1 MQVNLKDIP
10 ESNLIDYIKS
20 RYPKVV
26 FNAFNFKDNN
36 IKTRALGFVISD
48 NKLILG
54 YIDKNGDLC
63 KLLEPVDLSKLSN
76 SKFIE
81 IIKRIPIVNGF
92 SEENKQ
98 SLIDL
103 LEDKNG
109 KISQTENDIV
119 VLELKK
125 QLTEQASKY
134 DVLLDTSKESDKN
147 KDENV
152 LLIKKEYNNTI
163 EEIKDNFKKEIDEL
177 KEKVRIS
184 DQMKDECKTRLIN
197 EKEVIIAGIKNFQ
210 EQVKNYII
218 ELVNKHKIN
227 VIGESNKL
235 NEMYTKLLNEKTQ
248 IENNMNILVEREK
261 DYLQKINNNKSEI
274 SEFTDKLNEKE
285 DTINKLMETIKEIQ
299 KQLAETKEQFSK
311 DELEKVILQDHKKK
325 CLEKIL
331 YEKQEIIDNIKEYTT
346 QWMKWA
352 NNNKINV
359 EQQKELFKT
368 ELAIIYKNLKK
379 VFDEKNNY
387 IKTLEISSK
396 EKDKLISKLNSNIS
410 EIKSN
415 IESSLNQQL
424 LQLSAK
430 NEELQMKL
438 VKVQSQLSESENKLV
453 IKEKD
458 INKLKIELDETRKL
472 LEKNNTTVIPKGV
485 DYDNCYAILQK
496 FMSVNNMFYRKKE
509 IIKILDNIINGT
521 SINSFT
527 NLNENVKNNIIKR
540 YTEIKSEILKHIA
553 FLDLNKYMDSP
564 NIPLFKNKNTVKN
577 VPPAFCD
584 QLNVISEYWDA
595 NVGIFREQDRQ
606 LTNIY
611 EDLSGAVRV
620 YIKIKPLIGIEQKN
634 NTVFIEGKS
643 KRVTVDCSDVPNV
656 NKKDTF
662 GDFYGIFDESFS
674 NRDVYTGIQS
684 SGDPGNTKVDVE
696 NITES
701 TDTVHPGL
709 YSTFAQVEDGYSIV
723 LFGYGLSGSGKC
735 LGRNTPILMYDGT
748 IKMVQDVVDGDLV
761 MGDDS
766 RARRVFGVTRGRD
779 TMYKIKNI
787 KGESYIVNSEHIL
800 SLKYVGKKQFQD
812 RESRHSYKVAWFD
825 KEKIGFG
832 SRTFSYKNKNKD
844 EVYIEAQEFY
854 NNIQD
859 DLYIDIPVQKYLS
872 LSNHFKE
879 FLVGYKVPVEFPHRD
894 VEMDPYMIGFWL
906 GDGTA
911 ISPEITT
918 QDSTVLKYF
927 TENLAQYKCYLQYHN
942 NESNKYGYRIN
953 GQGVNKPNYFLNI
966 LRKYNLL
973 DNKHIPHSYK
983 CNSREQRLQLL
994 AGILDADGSY
1004 DKDKR
1009 MFEFSQGLIHETLF
1023 DDVVY
1028 LCRSLGFA
1036 CYKNK
1041 KQTSWTYKGVKKEGE
1056 AWRICISGE
1065 GIENIPTKIK
1075 RKQALPRRQIKDV
1088 LVSGIT
1094 VEELPEDDYYGF
1106 AVDGNH
1112 RFLLGNFTVTH
1123 NTYSLLGQDNTP
1135 GLLHFGLA
1143 NLKGVQQIKL
1153 KYLFEQYIG
1162 KGKVGF
1168 NPAFHKITG
1177 NIINLI
1183 NEVPQLRKYSI
1194 NEINEFADNTPVGIN
1209 FNKLKVSD
1217 INTITF
1223 YLEKYRKE
1231 RGRVK
1236 KTPNNPVSSRSHLF
1250 MVYEITFESG
1260 KVGYITVVDT
1270 AGRESPLDIYNMFID
1285 NSSKNASLTSIFSL
1299 DTGKGIVGQYLNKK
1313 YADYVPQD
1321 VYDILREGFYIN
1333 ETINHLIY
1341 FFNKKNYK
1349 KTNVKIQTNLDH
1361 YSNDRYYVDPVTEE
1375 TGIDPIND
1383 CLMIPI
1389 LKFLDTL
1396 SNKKAD
1402 SDDFMPT
1409 KFITLVCARKDIQY
1423 CNQIFSSLEF
1433 AQKIR
1438 SS

>member
-26 FNAFNFKDNN
+26 FNPFNFNDKNV
-36 IKTRALGFVISD
+36 KTRALGFVISD

-54 YIDKNGDLC
+54 YIDKNGNLC
-63 KLLEPVDLSKLSN
+63 KLLEPVDLSGLSN
-76 SKFIE
+76 SKFTE
-81 IIKRIPIVNGF
+81 IIKRIPIINGF

-98 SLIDL
+98 GLIDL

-109 KISQTENDIV
+109 NISQTENDIV

-125 QLTEQASKY
+125 QLSEQASKY

-147 KDENV
+147 KDKNM

-163 EEIKDNFKKEIDEL
+163 DEIKDNFKKEIDEL

-184 DQMKDECKTRLIN
+184 ENMKDECKTRLLN

-210 EQVKNYII
+210 QEVKDYII
-218 ELVNKHKIN
+218 ELVNKHKISST
-227 VIGESNKL
+227 GESSKL
-235 NEMYTKLLNEKTQ
+235 NEMYTKLLNEKNQ

-261 DYLQKINNNKSEI
+261 DYLQKINNDKSEI
-274 SEFTDKLNEKE
+274 SEFTDKINEKE
-285 DTINKLMETIKEIQ
+285 DTINKLIETIKEIQ

-311 DELEKVILQDHKKK
+311 EELEKIILQEHKKK

-331 YEKQEIIDNIKEYTT
+331 YEKREIIDNIKEYTA
-346 QWMKWA
+346 QWMKWV
-352 NNNKINV
+352 NTNKINID
-359 EQQKELFKT
+359 QQKELFKH
-368 ELAIIYKNLKK
+368 ELVIIYKNLKK
-379 VFDEKNNY
+379 VFDEKNHY
-387 IKTLEISSK
+387 ISTLEISSK

-410 EIKSN
+410 EIKNN

-430 NEELQMKL
+430 NEELQIELIKA
-438 VKVQSQLSESENKLV
+438 QSQLSESENKLEM
-453 IKEKD
+453 KEKD
-458 INKLKIELDETRKL
+458 INKLKIELEETRKL

-496 FMSVNNMFYRKKE
+496 FMSVNNMFYRKRE
-509 IIKILDNIINGT
+509 IIKILDNIINGN

-540 YTEIKSEILKHIA
+540 YVEIKSEILKHIA
-553 FLDLNKYMDSP
+553 FLDLNKYMESP
-564 NIPLFKNKNTVKN
+564 NISLFKNKNTVKN

-595 NVGIFREQDRQ
+595 NVYIFREQDRQ

-674 NRDVYTGIQS
+674 NRDVYTGLQG
-684 SGDPGNTKVDVE
+684 SGDPGNTRVDIE
-696 NITES
+696 NIIES

-709 YSTFAQVEDGYSIV
+709 YSTFAQVEDGYSIL
-723 LFGYGLSGSGKC
+723 LFGYGNSGSGK
-735 LGRNTPILMYDGT
+735 
-748 IKMVQDVVDGDLV
+748 
-761 MGDDS
+761 
-766 RARRVFGVTRGRD
+766 
-779 TMYKIKNI
+779 
-787 KGESYIVNSEHIL
+787 
-800 SLKYVGKKQFQD
+800 
-812 RESRHSYKVAWFD
+812 
-825 KEKIGFG
+825 
-832 SRTFSYKNKNKD
+832 
-844 EVYIEAQEFY
+844 
-854 NNIQD
+854 
-859 DLYIDIPVQKYLS
+859 
-872 LSNHFKE
+872 
-879 FLVGYKVPVEFPHRD
+879 
-894 VEMDPYMIGFWL
+894 
-906 GDGTA
+906 
-911 ISPEITT
+911 
-918 QDSTVLKYF
+918 
-927 TENLAQYKCYLQYHN
+927 
-942 NESNKYGYRIN
+942 
-953 GQGVNKPNYFLNI
+953 
-966 LRKYNLL
+966 
-973 DNKHIPHSYK
+973 
-983 CNSREQRLQLL
+983 
-994 AGILDADGSY
+994 
-1004 DKDKR
+1004 
-1009 MFEFSQGLIHETLF
+1009 
-1023 DDVVY
+1023 
-1028 LCRSLGFA
+1028 
-1036 CYKNK
+1036 
-1041 KQTSWTYKGVKKEGE
+1041 TY
-1056 AWRICISGE
+1056 
-1065 GIENIPTKIK
+1065 T
-1075 RKQALPRRQIKDV
+1075 
-1088 LVSGIT
+1088 
-1094 VEELPEDDYYGF
+1094 
-1106 AVDGNH
+1106 
-1112 RFLLGNFTVTH
+1112 
-1123 NTYSLLGQDNTP
+1123 LLGQDNTP

-1143 NLKGVQQIKL
+1143 NLRGVQQIKL

-1194 NEINEFADNTPVGIN
+1194 NETDEFADNAPVGIN

-1270 AGRESPLDIYNMFID
+1270 AGRESPNSLYNMFID
-1285 NSSKNASLTSIFSL
+1285 NSSRNASLTSIFSL
-1299 DTGKGIVGQYLNKK
+1299 DTGKGIVGQYLNKN
-1313 YADYVPQD
+1313 YADYIPQD

-1349 KTNVKIQTNLDH
+1349 KTNVKMQTNLDH

-1375 TGIDPIND
+1375 TGIDPLNN

-1402 SDDFMPT
+1402 SDDFKPT
-1409 KFITLVCARKDIQY
+1409 KFCALVCVHKDLAY
-1423 CNQIFSSLEF
+1423 CSQIFSSMEF
-1433 AQKIR
+1433 AARIK
-1438 SS
+1438 ST

>member
-20 RYPKVV
+20 KYPKVV
-26 FNAFNFKDNN
+26 FNSFNFKDNY
-36 IKTRALGFVISD
+36 IKSRALGFVISD

-63 KLLEPVDLSKLSN
+63 KLLEPIDLSDLSN
-76 SKFIE
+76 SKFTE

-92 SEENKQ
+92 TDENKQ

-103 LEDKNG
+103 LEDKNK
-109 KISQTENDIV
+109 KISETENDVI

-125 QLTEQASKY
+125 QLTEQISKY
-134 DVLLDTSKESDKN
+134 DVLLDTTKQNNKN
-147 KDENV
+147 KDENI
-152 LLIKKEYNNTI
+152 LLVKKEYNSTI
-163 EEIKDNFKKEIDEL
+163 EDIKINFKKEIDEL

-184 DQMKDECKTRLIN
+184 DEMKDECKTRLIN

-210 EQVKNYII
+210 QEVKNYII
-218 ELVNKHKIN
+218 ELVNKHKITSS
-227 VIGESNKL
+227 GESSKL

-248 IENNMNILVEREK
+248 IENNMNILVQREK

-274 SEFTDKLNEKE
+274 SEFTDKLNDKE
-285 DTINKLMETIKEIQ
+285 DTINKLMDTIKDIQ

-311 DELEKVILQDHKKK
+311 EELEKVILQDHKNK

-331 YEKQEIIDNIKEYTT
+331 YEKQEIIDNIKEYTAL
-346 QWMKWA
+346 WMKWA

-359 EQQKELFKT
+359 EQQKELFKS

-410 EIKSN
+410 EIKMN

-424 LQLSAK
+424 LQLSVK
-430 NEELQMKL
+430 NEELQIEL
-438 VKVQSQLSESENKLV
+438 VKVQSKLSESENKLE

-472 LEKNNTTVIPKGV
+472 LEKNNTTVIPKEV
-485 DYDNCYAILQK
+485 DYDNCYSILQK
-496 FMSVNNMFYRKKE
+496 FMSVNNMFYRKRE
-509 IIKILDNIINGT
+509 IIKILDSIINGN
-521 SINSFT
+521 INSFT

-540 YTEIKSEILKHIA
+540 YIEIKSEILKHIV
-553 FLDLNKYMDSP
+553 FLDLNRYMDSP
-564 NIPLFKNKNTVKN
+564 NIQLFKNKNTVKN
-577 VPPAFCD
+577 VPQAFCD

-643 KRVTVDCSDVPNV
+643 KRVTVDCSEVV
-656 NKKDTF
+656 GINKKDTF

-674 NRDVYTGIQS
+674 NRDVYTGIHDTQ
-684 SGDPGNTKVDVE
+684 NNNLKVNVDDIIE
-696 NITES
+696 T

-709 YSTFAQVEDGYSIV
+709 YSTFSQVEDGYSIV
-723 LFGYGLSGSGKC
+723 LFGYGLSGSGK
-735 LGRNTPILMYDGT
+735 
-748 IKMVQDVVDGDLV
+748 
-761 MGDDS
+761 
-766 RARRVFGVTRGRD
+766 
-779 TMYKIKNI
+779 
-787 KGESYIVNSEHIL
+787 
-800 SLKYVGKKQFQD
+800 
-812 RESRHSYKVAWFD
+812 
-825 KEKIGFG
+825 
-832 SRTFSYKNKNKD
+832 
-844 EVYIEAQEFY
+844 
-854 NNIQD
+854 
-859 DLYIDIPVQKYLS
+859 
-872 LSNHFKE
+872 
-879 FLVGYKVPVEFPHRD
+879 
-894 VEMDPYMIGFWL
+894 
-906 GDGTA
+906 
-911 ISPEITT
+911 
-918 QDSTVLKYF
+918 
-927 TENLAQYKCYLQYHN
+927 
-942 NESNKYGYRIN
+942 
-953 GQGVNKPNYFLNI
+953 
-966 LRKYNLL
+966 
-973 DNKHIPHSYK
+973 
-983 CNSREQRLQLL
+983 
-994 AGILDADGSY
+994 
-1004 DKDKR
+1004 
-1009 MFEFSQGLIHETLF
+1009 
-1023 DDVVY
+1023 
-1028 LCRSLGFA
+1028 
-1036 CYKNK
+1036 
-1041 KQTSWTYKGVKKEGE
+1041 
-1056 AWRICISGE
+1056 
-1065 GIENIPTKIK
+1065 
-1075 RKQALPRRQIKDV
+1075 
-1088 LVSGIT
+1088 
-1094 VEELPEDDYYGF
+1094 
-1106 AVDGNH
+1106 
-1112 RFLLGNFTVTH
+1112 
-1123 NTYSLLGQDNTP
+1123 TYSLLGQDNTP
-1135 GLLHFGLA
+1135 GLLHYGLA

-1194 NEINEFADNTPVGIN
+1194 NEIDEFMNNAPVGIN

-1217 INTITF
+1217 INIITF

-1231 RGRVK
+1231 KGRVK

-1250 MVYEITFESG
+1250 MVYEITFEPKQGNSVG
-1260 KVGYITVVDT
+1260 KVGYITIVDT
-1270 AGRESPLDIYNMFID
+1270 AGRESPMDIYNMFID
-1285 NSSKNASLTSIFSL
+1285 NSSRNASLTSIFSL

-1349 KTNVKIQTNLDH
+1349 KTTVKIQTNLDH
-1361 YSNDRYYVDPVTEE
+1361 YSNDRYYVDPAVEE
-1375 TGIDPIND
+1375 IGINPLND
-1383 CLMIPI
+1383 CLTIPI

-1396 SNKKAD
+1396 SNKKAE
-1402 SDDFMPT
+1402 SDDFKPT
-1409 KFITLVCARKDIQY
+1409 KFIALVCARKDIQY
-1423 CNQIFSSLEF
+1423 CDQIFSSLEF
-1433 AQKIR
+1433 AEKIR

>member
-26 FNAFNFKDNN
+26 FNAFNFKDINV
-36 IKTRALGFVISD
+36 KTRALGFVISD

-63 KLLEPVDLSKLSN
+63 KLLEPVDLSGLSN
-76 SKFIE
+76 SKFTE

-98 SLIDL
+98 GLIDL
-103 LEDKNG
+103 LQDKNG

-125 QLTEQASKY
+125 QLSEQVSKY

-147 KDENV
+147 KDENM

-184 DQMKDECKTRLIN
+184 ENMKNECKTRLLN

-210 EQVKNYII
+210 QEVKDYII

-227 VIGESNKL
+227 VTGESSKL

-261 DYLQKINNNKSEI
+261 DYLQKINNDKSEI
-274 SEFTDKLNEKE
+274 SEFTDKVNEKE

-311 DELEKVILQDHKKK
+311 EELEKVILQEHKKK

-331 YEKQEIIDNIKEYTT
+331 YEKQEIIDNIKEYTAE
-346 QWMKWA
+346 WMKWA

-359 EQQKELFKT
+359 DKQKELFKN

-379 VFDEKNNY
+379 VFDEKNHY
-387 IKTLEISSK
+387 INTLEISSK

-438 VKVQSQLSESENKLV
+438 IKAQSQLSESENKLQ

-458 INKLKIELDETRKL
+458 ISKLKIELDETRKL

-496 FMSVNNMFYRKKE
+496 FMSVNNMFYRKRE

-540 YTEIKSEILKHIA
+540 YIEIKSEILKHIA
-553 FLDLNKYMDSP
+553 FLDLNKYMESP
-564 NIPLFKNKNTVKN
+564 NISLFKNKNTVKN

-584 QLNVISEYWDA
+584 ELNVISEYWDA

-674 NRDVYTGIQS
+674 NRDVYTGIQG
-684 SGDPGNTKVDVE
+684 SGDQANTKVDIE
-696 NITES
+696 NIIET

-735 LGRNTPILMYDGT
+735 MKIDTPIIMYDGS
-748 IKMVQDVVDGDLV
+748 IKKIQDIQVGDLL

-766 RARRVFGVTRGRD
+766 TARRVFSLARGRD
-779 TMYKIKNI
+779 TMYEVTNV
-787 KGESYIVNSEHIL
+787 KGESYTVNSEHIL
-800 SLKYVGKKQFQD
+800 SLKYTGRKQLKD
-812 RESRHSYKVAWFD
+812 RPDRHSFILHWFN
-825 KEKIGFG
+825 KEKIGFD
-832 SRTFSYKNKNKD
+832 SKTFSYKNRNKED
-844 EVYIEAQEFY
+844 VEKEAKEY
-854 NNIQD
+854 TEKVKD
-859 DLYIDIPVQKYLS
+859 DLYVDIPIKRYLS
-872 LSNHFKE
+872 LSNHFKD
-879 FLVGYKVPVEFPHRD
+879 FLKGYKVPIEFPHRD
-894 VEMDPYMIGFWL
+894 LEIDPYMIGFWL
-906 GDGTA
+906 GDGTT
-911 ISPEITT
+911 SHPEITT
-918 QDSTVLKYF
+918 QDSTIIKYF
-927 TENLAQYKCYLQYHN
+927 KENLQQYKCYLQYEGNKSN
-942 NESNKYGYRIN
+942 NELKYRIN
-953 GQGVNKPNYFLNI
+953 GNGTGCNYFLNI
-966 LRKYNLL
+966 LKKYNLIN
-973 DNKHIPHSYK
+973 NKHIPHIYK
-983 CNSREQRLQLL
+983 CNSREQRLKLL

-1004 DKDKR
+1004 DRKKR
-1009 MFEFSQGLIHETLF
+1009 TFEFSQSLEHEQIM
-1023 DDVVY
+1023 DDVIY

-1041 KQTSWTYKGVKKEGE
+1041 KKTSWTYLGVKNYGE
-1056 AWRICISGE
+1056 AWRISITGE
-1065 GIENIPTKIK
+1065 GIEQIPTLCP
-1075 RKQALPRRQIKDV
+1075 RKKALPRRQIKDV
-1088 LVSGIT
+1088 LVSGIK
-1094 VEELPEDDYYGF
+1094 VKELPEDDYYGF
-1106 AVDGNH
+1106 EIDGNH
-1112 RFLLGNFTVTH
+1112 HYLLGNFTVTH

-1143 NLKGVQQIKL
+1143 NLRGVQQIKL

-1162 KGKVGF
+1162 KGKGGF
-1168 NPAFHKITG
+1168 NPSLKKITG

-1194 NEINEFADNTPVGIN
+1194 NETDEFADNAPVGIN

-1270 AGRESPLDIYNMFID
+1270 AGRESPMDIYNMFID
-1285 NSSKNASLTSIFSL
+1285 NSSRNASLTSIFTL

-1349 KTNVKIQTNLDH
+1349 KTNVKFQTTLDH
-1361 YSNDRYYVDPVTEE
+1361 YSNDRYYVDPFAEE
-1375 TGIDPIND
+1375 TGIDPLND

-1402 SDDFMPT
+1402 SDDFKPT
-1409 KFITLVCARKDIQY
+1409 KFITMVCVRKDERY
-1423 CNQIFSSLEF
+1423 CSQIFGSLDF